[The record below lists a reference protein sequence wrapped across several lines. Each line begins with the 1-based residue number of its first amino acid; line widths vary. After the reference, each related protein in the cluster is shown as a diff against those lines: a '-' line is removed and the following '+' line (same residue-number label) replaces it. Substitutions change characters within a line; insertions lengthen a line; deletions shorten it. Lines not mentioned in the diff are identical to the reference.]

1 MRLRSILL
9 LLALVVFRVL
19 NFQAERWVLISD
31 YHIRLVE
38 LLGQPRL
45 VVGILLFKEE
55 FRFLYDGIFSLFT
68 DSWSDLVSELRSHL
82 SFKFTLSQYFT
93 ILL

>member
-1 MRLRSILL
+1 MRLWPILL
-9 LLALVVFRVL
+9 LLTLVLVSVL

-38 LLGQPRL
+38 LLRQARL
-45 VVGILLFKEE
+45 VIGILLFKEE
-55 FRFLYDGIFSLFT
+55 LRFLYDGIFSLIT

-82 SFKFTLSQYFT
+82 SFKLT
-93 ILL
+93 